1 MKLLNTHPSVNDP
14 AVLHGDGTYGFT
26 ARIEGDDLVVR
37 GARAT
42 WFGGVDDPLD
52 SGETAS
58 GVSTRLHPELIG
70 CALPM
75 NGFRVTGGSPLPRLP
90 WMTTVVEVTRV
101 AGGQSVKVRLIDL
114 GPAAPPRAHA
124 AIDLTRA
131 AFRALGGELAQG
143 SMTVD
148 FRVPGGALRLPR
160 AILLAA
166 RSAAP
171 SADPIQRAAQAQARP
186 AAAAA
191 STDGFRSS
199 APALRPVKTAAGAAG
214 APNPADAPTLEGH
227 PGPGGT
233 AAGSTSLAVPSA
245 GEGRE
250 KDEG

>member
-1 MKLLNTHPSVNDP
+1 MKTLNNNAPAHDP

-26 ARIEGDDLVVR
+26 ARIEGDDLVVH

-42 WFGGVDDPLD
+42 WFGGADDPLD

-58 GVSTRLHPELIG
+58 GISTRLHPELLG

-90 WMTTVVEVTRV
+90 WMTTVVEVTRIV
-101 AGGQSVKVRLIDL
+101 GGQSVKVPLIDL

-148 FRVPGGALRLPR
+148 YRIPGGALRLPR

-166 RSAAP
+166 RSVAKT
-171 SADPIQRAAQAQARP
+171 ADPIKRATQAHDTP
-186 AAAAA
+186 AAIGPAVG
-191 STDGFRSS
+191 SRSS
-199 APALRPVKTAAGAAG
+199 APALRPDKTAAGAAG
-214 APNPADAPTLEGH
+214 APNPADAPVRGES
-227 PGPGGT
+227 PDPGGT
-233 AAGSTSLAVPSA
+233 AAGGASLAVPSA
-245 GEGRE
+245 GRGGE
-250 KDEG
+250 

>member
-1 MKLLNTHPSVNDP
+1 MKILNIHAPVNDP

-42 WFGGVDDPLD
+42 WFGGADDPLD

-58 GVSTRLHPELIG
+58 GISTRLHPELLG

-90 WMTTVVEVTRV
+90 WMTTVVEVTRT
-101 AGGQSVKVRLIDL
+101 ANGKSVKVPLIDL

-171 SADPIQRAAQAQARP
+171 SADPINRAAQAPDHP
-186 AAAAA
+186 AMAGSAVG
-191 STDGFRSS
+191 SRSS

-214 APNPADAPTLEGH
+214 APSPADEPKRGASPD
-227 PGPGGT
+227 PGGA
-233 AAGSTSLAVPSA
+233 AAGSASLAVPPA
-245 GEGRE
+245 GRGRE
-250 KDEG
+250 A